1 MEKRQEMMSKLSSQQ
16 REDLKREQ
24 ERHRQEMK
32 KITGFDVESNQN
44 NSGERR

>member
-16 REDLKREQ
+16 RDNLKKEQ

-32 KITGFDVESNQN
+32 KITGFDMESNQN
-44 NSGERR
+44 NSGERK